1 MIISFSFDNN
11 PLTINIMPA
20 FADAIYDD
28 TTTYNGYPLTSL
40 IKRDRMELLEDKNGS
55 EIIEYPERRSAQL

>member
-1 MIISFSFDNN
+1 
-11 PLTINIMPA
+11 MPA

-40 IKRDRMELLEDKNGS
+40 IKKQRMELQEDKNEP
-55 EIIEYPERRSAQL
+55 EIIESTEQRRAQL